1 MHNEGEVP
9 HIILPS
15 ILNAW
20 LSRGVLSKPQ
30 MSQGLQWLQPNPTP
44 IFDLFN
50 SQMKKHHKAS
60 AGSLCVCVRETESW
74 GKNCCHQCH
83 ISPPRQPPQPS
94 TLRKKQEVILKWIT
108 DTYVQKQQAALGND
122 K

>member
-83 ISPPRQPPQPS
+83 ISPPLTATPAIDS
-94 TLRKKQEVILKWIT
+94 
-108 DTYVQKQQAALGND
+108 
-122 K
+122 